1 MIGNVN
7 CDKKHAL
14 ELGQLFIENKINK
27 NKICINLIPYNPT
40 QIGDEHNFEAPTN
53 DQLEAFKA
61 VIIGQYGM
69 FCTIRKSTTSGRGIY
84 GACGQLALKG
94 NHVQDIEDMMHSN
107 SNKNIK
113 KLRRKKKKTK
123 TKNKTNDNFFNLN
136 RPNARN

>member
-1 MIGNVN
+1 MG
-7 CDKKHAL
+7 
-14 ELGQLFIENKINK
+14 
-27 NKICINLIPYNPT
+27 
-40 QIGDEHNFEAPTN
+40 
-53 DQLEAFKA
+53 
-61 VIIGQYGM
+61 IGQYGM

-113 KLRRKKKKTK
+113 KLSRKKKKTK

-136 RPNARN
+136 RLNARNMFIGSAMMMLLVLAGSYFVHSSKRSNLKTKKMSL